1 MRLAFICILQLLV
14 TIFFRTLG
22 DSVMKVLV
30 MLLGEID
37 LTSAILEDENS
48 SWLTKIILGLFIL
61 SMSLVI
67 MNLMVGLAVHDI
79 GALR

>member
-1 MRLAFICILQLLV
+1 
-14 TIFFRTLG
+14 
-22 DSVMKVLV
+22 

>member
-1 MRLAFICILQLLV
+1 
-14 TIFFRTLG
+14 
-22 DSVMKVLV
+22 MKVLV
-30 MLLGEID
+30 MLLGEFD
-37 LTSAILEDENS
+37 LTSALLEDENS
-48 SWLTKIILGLFIL
+48 CWLTKTILALFIL

>member
-1 MRLAFICILQLLV
+1 MV